1 MPLTKFSDL
10 DFDQIKTQLKDH
22 LRSNSNFTDFD
33 FEGSNFSVL
42 IDVLAYNTYI
52 SSYNANMVTNEVF
65 IDSATLRE
73 NVVSLARN
81 IGYLPSSKTASRATV
96 SFFVDT
102 TTLTINLKTLTL
114 RAGLVAVSDSFGGSN
129 YTFCIPEDI
138 TVNVINGLAFF
149 TDIEIYEGTFLETS
163 FVVNTSQLN
172 QQFIIPNSNIDTSTL
187 VVKVKDFDYAL
198 TSVKYN
204 FIDSI
209 IDINSTSKTYL
220 LQEVADERYE
230 ILFGDGIFG
239 KRLENNNYITATYI
253 ITNGLD
259 ANGIRNF
266 TFAGRLVD
274 NLDRVITTG
283 VSDIS
288 VTQESTGGG
297 SIESIDSIRN
307 YAPKSYAAQNR
318 AVTPSDYE
326 ILVKKIFS
334 ETESAIVF
342 GGEDL
347 KPPQYGKVFIGIKPR
362 NGNYLSNFIKSDIE
376 SKLKQYS
383 VAGIMPKIVDLNY
396 LFIEINSNVYYDT
409 NKAIGASSIKTSVT
423 ETLQI
428 YADSTELNKFGSRL
442 KYSRLLNVIDNT
454 DVAITSNI
462 TQIII
467 RRDLRPVI
475 NSFADYEICFGNQLH
490 AKIEGNNIK
499 SSGFFIDGY
508 TGEIF
513 ISDIPNSDL
522 KRGTINLI
530 SKISPTQG
538 SIIRRNVGTVDYE
551 RGEIILSPIRIVNT
565 TIVSSTSP
573 IIEIQAIP
581 ESNDVIGLQDLYLQ
595 LDISKSFINVV
606 PDTISS
612 GSDRS
617 GSQYAVSSSFTTG
630 SITR

>member
-114 RAGLVAVSDSFGGSN
+114 RAGLMAVSDSFGGSN

-551 RGEIILSPIRIVNT
+551 RGEILLSPIRIVNT

>member
-114 RAGLVAVSDSFGGSN
+114 RAGLMAVSDSFGGSN

-551 RGEIILSPIRIVNT
+551 RGEILFSPIRIVNT

-573 IIEIQAIP
+573 VIEIQAIP

-617 GSQYAVSSSFTTG
+617 GSQYAVSSSFITG

>member
-81 IGYLPSSKTASRATV
+81 IGYLPSSKTSSRATV

>member
-551 RGEIILSPIRIVNT
+551 RGEILLSPIRIVNT